1 MGAYCQGKMYL
12 GHSENLHKARNRMK
26 QEVSK
31 KRIDKEFN
39 VGDLVYIK
47 LKPYRQMFVVQ
58 KVNQKLSAKLHGP
71 YMVKERICQI
81 TYHLQPLT
89 GAKY

>member
-26 QEVSK
+26 QAASK
-31 KRIDKEFN
+31 
-39 VGDLVYIK
+39 GDLVYIK

-81 TYHLQPLT
+81 TYRL
-89 GAKY
+89 